1 MFKTFTHKRFL
12 KLFLSDERIMGI
24 RNEGGKEVTALK
36 TDAELAHAI
45 QLKETGLVCTIESLP
60 SELDLIGTGRSAF
73 VFRVRGTD
81 RVIKKFYPS
90 FRTLAELE
98 GGIYAQL
105 TDFPT
110 YAQVYEYGADYIVL
124 EYIEGQ
130 TLFECLVSGTYIP
143 ESVLTTVDTALAQAR
158 SVGLNPSDIHLRN
171 ILLTAN
177 GTRIIDVARFRQTE
191 PCTQWDD
198 LKKAYHY
205 VYAKPFFPKKLSE
218 TFLNTIADVYKGRL
232 FESIRK
238 TG

>member
-1 MFKTFTHKRFL
+1 
-12 KLFLSDERIMGI
+12 MGI
-24 RNEGGKEVTALK
+24 RNEGGKEVTPLK
-36 TDAELAHAI
+36 TDAELAQLI
-45 QLKETGLVCTIESLP
+45 QLKETGFVCTIEHLP

-73 VFRVRGTD
+73 VFRIRDTD

-90 FRTLAELE
+90 FRTLADLE
-98 GGIYAQL
+98 GSIYAQL

-130 TLFECLVSGTYIP
+130 TLFECLVSGTFIP

>member
-1 MFKTFTHKRFL
+1 VAT
-12 KLFLSDERIMGI
+12 
-24 RNEGGKEVTALK
+24 VK
-36 TDAELAHAI
+36 TDAEIAELI
-45 QLKETGLVCTIESLP
+45 QLKETGPVCTIEHLP
-60 SELDLIGTGRSAF
+60 KELWIGTGRSAY

-90 FRTLAELE
+90 FHPLAELE
-98 GGIYAQL
+98 GGIYEQL
-105 TDFPT
+105 TTFST
-110 YAQVYEYGADYIVL
+110 YARMFEYGPDYLVL

-143 ESVLTTVDTALAQAR
+143 ESVLTTVDAALAEAR
-158 SVGLNPSDIHLRN
+158 AVGLNPSDIHLRN

-177 GTRIIDVARFRQTE
+177 GARIIDVARFRQTE

-198 LKKAYHY
+198 LKKAYQY

>member
-1 MFKTFTHKRFL
+1 MAT
-12 KLFLSDERIMGI
+12 
-24 RNEGGKEVTALK
+24 LK
-36 TDAELAHAI
+36 TDAELAELI
-45 QLKETGLVCTIESLP
+45 QLKEGSVCTIEYLP
-60 SELDLIGTGRSAF
+60 EELDWIGTGRSAY
-73 VFRVRGTD
+73 VFRIRDTD

-90 FRTLAELE
+90 LRPLAELE
-98 GGIYAQL
+98 GSIYEQL
-105 TDFPT
+105 STFST
-110 YAQVYEYGADYIVL
+110 YAKMFAYGSDYIVL

-143 ESVLTTVDTALAQAR
+143 ESVLTTVDAALADAR
-158 SVGLNPSDIHLRN
+158 AVGLNPSDIHLRN